1 MYNQP
6 TRKKPVKKVKK
17 EKSKWIKR
25 FWIFYVVAVILVFF
39 LFVLISYGH
48 LGFMPSF
55 ADLENPKT
63 NLATEVY
70 SADGELLGKYYLE
83 NRSPC
88 KYDELPPL
96 GECTDCNG
104 RCPFLQTF
112 RGRWQSFSE
121 GFRVMT
127 GTHKGGGSTITQQ
140 LAKNLFQET

>member
-83 NRSPC
+83 NRSPVSMTSC
-88 KYDELPPL
+88 LPL
-96 GECTDCNG
+96 
-104 RCPFLQTF
+104 
-112 RGRWQSFSE
+112 W
-121 GFRVMT
+121 
-127 GTHKGGGSTITQQ
+127 
-140 LAKNLFQET
+140 